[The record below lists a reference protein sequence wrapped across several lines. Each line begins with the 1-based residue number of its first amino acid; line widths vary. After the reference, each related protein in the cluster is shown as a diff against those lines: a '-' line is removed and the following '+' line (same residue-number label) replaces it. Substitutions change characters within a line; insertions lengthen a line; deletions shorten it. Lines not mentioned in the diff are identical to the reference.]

1 MANNMSIKHTAVIS
15 GTGKMTAGEVSQALS
30 QIPGE
35 ATLKVETRSDQRDGD
50 SWSILAEWD
59 QVAQANW
66 KPGMKPPVYREL
78 AGANERKP

>member
-1 MANNMSIKHTAVIS
+1 MSNKMSIKHTAVVS
-15 GTGKMTAGEVSQALS
+15 GSGRMTAGEVAQALT

-50 SWSILAEWD
+50 SWVIHAEWD

-66 KPGMKPPVYREL
+66 KPQKPPVYREFSD
-78 AGANERKP
+78 GQR